1 MKSKESF
8 RDLGDLN
15 ALRRLHQTSKYI
27 RAPARHNPP
36 MAAIEMPTDW
46 AVVRFVACSVESC
59 AGIGGS
65 PVAAACVCEVA
76 GVGFEITADVLV
88 ADADDEGTVEEAMV
102 SCEMEEVE

>member
-27 RAPARHNPP
+27 KAPARHSPP

-46 AVVRFVACSVESC
+46 PVVRVVACSVESC
-59 AGIGGS
+59 AGSGGS
-65 PVAAACVCEVA
+65 PVADACACEVA
-76 GVGFEITADVLV
+76 GVGLELTAEVTVADV
-88 ADADDEGTVEEAMV
+88 DCEGIVEGVMV
-102 SCEMEEVE
+102 CSEIEEVV